1 MPLTYLHGWENRTS
15 PSHGCWPWPCGLFWS
30 MEWGQSYIP
39 STVCV
44 CVCVCVSS
52 APRPLEASDLHQKKN
67 TNLSLYHRMSPVEQ
81 THSLE
86 PIPADL
92 QTHKFIH
99 GVVCAELQAA
109 FSCSIIA
116 TKADRSGGYR
126 WRKTFIIPPMPGPGI

>member
-1 MPLTYLHGWENRTS
+1 MRICS
-15 PSHGCWPWPCGLFWS
+15 GCVSTASDVPPWMGKQNLPIPWMLGLAMWFVWS
-30 MEWGQSYIP
+30 MECWQSYIP

-52 APRPLEASDLHQKKN
+52 APRPLEASDLHQEKN
-67 TNLSLYHRMSPVEQ
+67 TNLSLNHRMSPVEQ

-92 QTHKFIH
+92 QTHECIL
-99 GVVCAELQAA
+99 GVVYAELRAA

-116 TKADRSGGYR
+116 TKADHSGGTDGE
-126 WRKTFIIPPMPGPGI
+126 KLL